1 MPRNRVQHQKGLSD
15 DAFEQRYPDGEAC
28 RKAWFALALAGGIE
42 VSTVRTDK
50 VFRDPGPLT
59 ASVPAMP
66 VPDIA
71 DRRHRSARHQ
81 AADAGVVPRHAS
93 AWPRQEGNVQHRVG
107 PAAWDLD
114 QRCLAASA

>member
-1 MPRNRVQHQKGLSD
+1 M
-15 DAFEQRYPDGEAC
+15 
-28 RKAWFALALAGGIE
+28 
-42 VSTVRTDK
+42 DK
-50 VFRDPGPLT
+50 VFRDPGPST

-81 AADAGVVPRHAS
+81 AADAGVVARHAS
-93 AWPRQEGNVQHRVG
+93 AWPRQEGNIQHRVG

-114 QRCLAASA
+114 QRCLAASAQADASYARARPSLQARRRWPVDRDWPQTEIDRAPEA